1 MTASVRS
8 PFPDGSDGG
17 AVSLE
22 DFHAAVEVGACVV
35 VDVREPHEFAVGR
48 IPGATNLP
56 LSSFDPEDLPKGR
69 PIVLVCQAGARSA
82 RALQV
87 AVAAGVTDIRHYP
100 GGTAPGARR
109 AATSRFRRPLEAE
122 LFPLRRRSDRPS
134 QDAREARPA
143 KSRVG
148 RTDGGLR
155 KARCAHAGAAAIDPS
170 PSRLGLGRIQQP
182 PGKAAPSPCRPH
194 CKAS

>member
-1 MTASVRS
+1 MTASARS

-100 GGTAPGARR
+100 GGTGAWR
-109 AATSRFRRPLEAE
+109 AQGGDLE
-122 LFPLRRRSDRPS
+122 
-134 QDAREARPA
+134 
-143 KSRVG
+143 
-148 RTDGGLR
+148 
-155 KARCAHAGAAAIDPS
+155 I
-170 PSRLGLGRIQQP
+170 
-182 PGKAAPSPCRPH
+182 
-194 CKAS
+194 